1 MNDILTA
8 AHEWIEFRK
17 ESTSLIHIWFN
28 MGSAIAQGSLNS
40 MHSITSYRFRKQVG
54 IVHAAP
60 FHDSDYLS
68 FLKRHKDVYATCFPM
83 KIRLTV
89 QLQILLY

>member
-1 MNDILTA
+1 
-8 AHEWIEFRK
+8 
-17 ESTSLIHIWFN
+17 

-68 FLKRHKDVYATCFPM
+68 FFKETQGRIYYMLSNKDKVDCSVTN
-83 KIRLTV
+83 IV
-89 QLQILLY
+89 VIE